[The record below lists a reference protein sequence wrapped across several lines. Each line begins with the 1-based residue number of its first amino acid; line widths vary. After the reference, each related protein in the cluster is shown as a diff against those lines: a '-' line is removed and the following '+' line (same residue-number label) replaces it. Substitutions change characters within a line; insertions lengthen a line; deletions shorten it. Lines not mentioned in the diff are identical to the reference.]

1 MSDYTELAQ
10 YHRHNPDPIGT
21 GCNNTGE
28 ATDGCVFPGIE
39 PTDTSL
45 CFIGRPSLYEAI
57 ASMHDLTVA
66 RVKVLLGG
74 DKKGKDRVSTLEAE
88 NKDLKAD
95 VEAWKAFAQAAED
108 AGLVITTLK

>member
-10 YHRHNPDPIGT
+10 YHRHNPDPIGS
-21 GCNNTGE
+21 GCNNTGD

-39 PTDTSL
+39 PTNTSL
-45 CFIGRPSLYEAI
+45 CFIGRPSLYEAM
-57 ASMHDLTVA
+57 ASMHDMPVS
-66 RVKVLLGG
+66 RVKELFSS
-74 DKKGKDRVSTLEAE
+74 DKKGKDKLARLEAE
-88 NKDLKAD
+88 NKELKAD